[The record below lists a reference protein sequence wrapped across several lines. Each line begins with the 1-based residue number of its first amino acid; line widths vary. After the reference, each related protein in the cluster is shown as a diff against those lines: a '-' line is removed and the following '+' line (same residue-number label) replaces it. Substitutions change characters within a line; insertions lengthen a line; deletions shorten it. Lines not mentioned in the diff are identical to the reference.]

1 MSRPGHQLR
10 CLEPAEWLRMDDN
23 NDYRDAFRL
32 GLRRAGLHWVRASY
46 EVIAGVGA
54 FLDEVAKARHDD
66 DEEDD
71 QPGDDGPV
79 RIELD

>member
-1 MSRPGHQLR
+1 
-10 CLEPAEWLRMDDN
+10 MDDN

-54 FLDEVAKARHDD
+54 FLDEVAKARH
-66 DEEDD
+66 EDD
-71 QPGDDGPV
+71 GNSEDDRRGDDGPV

>member
-1 MSRPGHQLR
+1 MSAATLAASQFWWQHVD
-10 CLEPAEWLRMDDN
+10 EDN
-23 NDYRDAFRL
+23 NYRDAFRL

-54 FLDEVAKARHDD
+54 FLDEVARARSDAPGDD
-66 DEEDD
+66 DED
-71 QPGDDGPV
+71 PGDNDGPV